1 MAKKAAESQQRMKRM
16 IPKPYEAA
24 DKSYGVVLNVATNEY
39 SLMNYQDVVATSYK
53 TLDEDIGKLY
63 PNLKRNNKQDLRTY
77 VKSLQAKFPKLT
89 DSICEDY
96 V

>member
-1 MAKKAAESQQRMKRM
+1 
-16 IPKPYEAA
+16 
-24 DKSYGVVLNVATNEY
+24 
-39 SLMNYQDVVATSYK
+39 MNYQDVVATSYK
-53 TLDEDIGKLY
+53 TLEEDIGNIY

-77 VKSLQAKFPKLT
+77 VKSLQSKFPKLT

>member
-1 MAKKAAESQQRMKRM
+1 M
-16 IPKPYEAA
+16 
-24 DKSYGVVLNVATNEY
+24 NVATNEY

-53 TLDEDIGKLY
+53 TLEEDIGKIY

-77 VKSLQAKFPKLT
+77 VKSLQSKFPKLT
-89 DSICEDY
+89 DTICEDY